1 MESVKTG
8 KTNKVGKNTE
18 MAHTKTNKETHFK
31 QVSAITNRIR
41 SIGGIFTKIAKKVR
55 ELVKK
60 HPKKSS
66 AALVVLT
73 PVACKRAKELDDKV
87 QDKSKQAEKENK
99 INWWKYSGLT
109 IATSLL
115 LAACSAGDIDKQ
127 IELEQEKQKT
137 EQEKKEA
144 ENARDRAN
152 KSEIELEQ
160 ERQKTNKSGIELA
173 NSQIKAEQERQKTE
187 QEKQKANKS
196 EIELEQQKQKTIN
209 TQRDLIKEQKDFIK
223 ETEQNCQ
230 EKHGQLFIK
239 RARIKTGITTGIAI
253 EIEAECKTPK
263 PTKTNQTPIQPKHL
277 PNSKHPHSQRGS
289 KAQELIA
296 YLLFEQKDFIIETEQ
311 KCQEKHNQF
320 FIKKAGIKGGAI
332 EVEAECKTPKPTKT
346 NQTPIQPKHLP
357 NSKQPHSQRGSKA
370 QELIAYLQKELESL
384 PYSQKAIAKQV
395 DFYKPSS
402 IAYLELDPRDFKV
415 TEEWQNENLKI
426 RSKAQ
431 AKMLEMRKPQANLS
445 PSQSF
450 LFVQRIFADINKEIE
465 AAANTEKK
473 AEKVGYG
480 YSKRV

>member
-18 MAHTKTNKETHFK
+18 TANTKANKETHFK
-31 QVSAITNRIR
+31 QVSVITNMIR
-41 SIGGIFTKIAKKVR
+41 SIGGFFTKIAKKVR

-60 HPKKSS
+60 HPKKSKVAS
-66 AALVVLT
+66 VVLT
-73 PVACKRAKELDDKV
+73 HVACKKAKELDDKV
-87 QDKSKQAEKENK
+87 QDKSKQAEKENQ

-115 LAACSAGDIDKQ
+115 LAACNAGDIDKQ
-127 IELEQEKQKT
+127 IELEQEKQKANKSGIELEQQRQKT
-137 EQEKKEA
+137 EQERQKT
-144 ENARDRAN
+144 N

-239 RARIKTGITTGIAI
+239 KARIKTGITTGIAI

-277 PNSKHPHSQRGS
+277 PNSK
-289 KAQELIA
+289 
-296 YLLFEQKDFIIETEQ
+296 
-311 KCQEKHNQF
+311 
-320 FIKKAGIKGGAI
+320 
-332 EVEAECKTPKPTKT
+332 
-346 NQTPIQPKHLP
+346 QPR
-357 NSKQPHSQRGSKA
+357 SQRGSKA

-402 IAYLELDPRDFKV
+402 IAYLELDPRDFNV
-415 TEEWQNENLKI
+415 TEEWQKENLKI

-431 AKMLEMRKPQANLS
+431 AKMLEMRSLKPDSQAHLS
-445 PSQSF
+445 TSQSL
-450 LFVQRIFADINKEIE
+450 LFVQKIFADINKEIKVV
-465 AAANTEKK
+465 ANTEKK
-473 AEKVGYG
+473 VEKAGYG
-480 YSKRV
+480 YSKRM

>member
-8 KTNKVGKNTE
+8 RTNKVGKNAET
-18 MAHTKTNKETHFK
+18 ANTKANKETHFK
-31 QVSAITNRIR
+31 QVSAIINTLK

-60 HPKKSS
+60 HPKKSN

-73 PVACKRAKELDDKV
+73 HAACKRAKELDDKV
-87 QDKSKQAEKENK
+87 QDKSKQAEKENQ

-115 LAACSAGDIDKQ
+115 LAACNVGDIDKQ
-127 IELEQEKQKT
+127 IELEQEKQKANKSGIELEQERQKT
-137 EQEKKEA
+137 EQEKQK
-144 ENARDRAN
+144 AN

-239 RARIKTGITTGIAI
+239 KTRIKTGITTGIAI

-263 PTKTNQTPIQPKHL
+263 PAKTNQTPIQPKH
-277 PNSKHPHSQRGS
+277 
-289 KAQELIA
+289 
-296 YLLFEQKDFIIETEQ
+296 F
-311 KCQEKHNQF
+311 
-320 FIKKAGIKGGAI
+320 
-332 EVEAECKTPKPTKT
+332 
-346 NQTPIQPKHLP
+346 P

-445 PSQSF
+445 TSQSL
-450 LFVQRIFADINKEIE
+450 LFVQKIFADVNKEIE
-465 AAANTEKK
+465 AVANTEKK

>member
-1 MESVKTG
+1 MKSVKTG
-8 KTNKVGKNTE
+8 RTNKVGKNAET
-18 MAHTKTNKETHFK
+18 ANTKANKETHFK
-31 QVSAITNRIR
+31 QVSVITNRIR
-41 SIGGIFTKIAKKVR
+41 SIGGFFTKIMKRVR

-60 HPKKSS
+60 HPKKSN

-73 PVACKRAKELDDKV
+73 HVACKKAKELDDKV
-87 QDKSKQAEKENK
+87 QDKSKQAEKENQ

-127 IELEQEKQKT
+127 IELEQEK
-137 EQEKKEA
+137 KEA

-152 KSEIELEQ
+152 KSGIELEQ

-187 QEKQKANKS
+187 QERQKTNKS
-196 EIELEQQKQKTIN
+196 GIELEQQRQKAEQEKQKTIN

-239 RARIKTGITTGIAI
+239 KTRIKTGITTGIAI
-253 EIEAECKTPK
+253 EI
-263 PTKTNQTPIQPKHL
+263 
-277 PNSKHPHSQRGS
+277 
-289 KAQELIA
+289 
-296 YLLFEQKDFIIETEQ
+296 
-311 KCQEKHNQF
+311 
-320 FIKKAGIKGGAI
+320 
-332 EVEAECKTPKPTKT
+332 EAECKTPKPTKT

-415 TEEWQNENLKI
+415 TKEWQNENLKI

-431 AKMLEMRKPQANLS
+431 AKMLEMRKTQANLS
-445 PSQSF
+445 PFQSF
-450 LFVQRIFADINKEIE
+450 SILQNIVADINKGIE
-465 AAANTEKK
+465 TAANTEKK
-473 AEKVGYG
+473 AEKAGYG
-480 YSKRV
+480 YSKRM

>member
-8 KTNKVGKNTE
+8 KTNKVGKNAET
-18 MAHTKTNKETHFK
+18 ANTKANKETHFK
-31 QVSAITNRIR
+31 QASAITNTLR
-41 SIGGIFTKIAKKVR
+41 SIGGFFTKIAKRVR

-60 HPKKSS
+60 HPKKSN

-73 PVACKRAKELDDKV
+73 HVACKKAKELDDKV
-87 QDKSKQAEKENK
+87 QDKSKQAEKENR

-109 IATSLL
+109 IAASLL
-115 LAACSAGDIDKQ
+115 LAACSVGDTDKQ
-127 IELEQEKQKT
+127 IELEQEKQKSNKSGIELEQERQKT
-137 EQEKKEA
+137 EQERQKT
-144 ENARDRAN
+144 N

-239 RARIKTGITTGIAI
+239 KARIKTGITTGIAI

-277 PNSKHPHSQRGS
+277 PNSK
-289 KAQELIA
+289 
-296 YLLFEQKDFIIETEQ
+296 
-311 KCQEKHNQF
+311 
-320 FIKKAGIKGGAI
+320 
-332 EVEAECKTPKPTKT
+332 
-346 NQTPIQPKHLP
+346 QPR
-357 NSKQPHSQRGSKA
+357 SQRGSKA

-402 IAYLELDPRDFKV
+402 IAYLELDPRDFNA
-415 TEEWQNENLKI
+415 TEEWQKENLKI

-431 AKMLEMRKPQANLS
+431 AKMLEMRSLKPDSQAHLS
-445 PSQSF
+445 TSQSL
-450 LFVQRIFADINKEIE
+450 LFVQKIFADVSKEIE

-473 AEKVGYG
+473 VEKAGYG
-480 YSKRV
+480 YSKRM

>member
-8 KTNKVGKNTE
+8 KTNKVGKNAET
-18 MAHTKTNKETHFK
+18 ADTKANKETHFK
-31 QVSAITNRIR
+31 QASAITNTLR

-55 ELVKK
+55 EFVKK
-60 HPKKSS
+60 HPEKSS

-73 PVACKRAKELDDKV
+73 HAACKRAKELDDKV
-87 QDKSKQAEKENK
+87 QDKSKQAEKENQ

-115 LAACSAGDIDKQ
+115 LAACNAGDIDKQ
-127 IELEQEKQKT
+127 IELEQEKQEANKSGIELEQERQKT
-137 EQEKKEA
+137 EQERQKT
-144 ENARDRAN
+144 N

-239 RARIKTGITTGIAI
+239 KARIKTGITTGIAI

-263 PTKTNQTPIQPKHL
+263 PAKTNQTPIQPKHL
-277 PNSKHPHSQRGS
+277 P
-289 KAQELIA
+289 
-296 YLLFEQKDFIIETEQ
+296 D
-311 KCQEKHNQF
+311 
-320 FIKKAGIKGGAI
+320 
-332 EVEAECKTPKPTKT
+332 
-346 NQTPIQPKHLP
+346 
-357 NSKQPHSQRGSKA
+357 SKQPRSQRGSKA

-402 IAYLELDPRDFKV
+402 IAYLELDPRDFNA
-415 TEEWQNENLKI
+415 TEEWQKENLKI

-431 AKMLEMRKPQANLS
+431 AKMLEMRNPQAHLS
-445 PSQSF
+445 ASQSL
-450 LFVQRIFADINKEIE
+450 LFVQKIFADINKEIKIV
-465 AAANTEKK
+465 ANTEKK
-473 AEKVGYG
+473 AEKAGYG

>member
-1 MESVKTG
+1 MKSVKTG
-8 KTNKVGKNTE
+8 KTNKVGKNAET
-18 MAHTKTNKETHFK
+18 ANTKANKETHFK
-31 QVSAITNRIR
+31 QASVITNIIR
-41 SIGGIFTKIAKKVR
+41 SIGGFFTKIMKRVR

-60 HPKKSS
+60 HPKKSK
-66 AALVVLT
+66 AASVVLT
-73 PVACKRAKELDDKV
+73 HVACKKAKELDDKV
-87 QDKSKQAEKENK
+87 QDKSKQAEKENQ

-127 IELEQEKQKT
+127 IELEQEKKEANKSGIELEQERQKT
-137 EQEKKEA
+137 EQERQKT
-144 ENARDRAN
+144 N

-277 PNSKHPHSQRGS
+277 PNSK
-289 KAQELIA
+289 
-296 YLLFEQKDFIIETEQ
+296 
-311 KCQEKHNQF
+311 
-320 FIKKAGIKGGAI
+320 
-332 EVEAECKTPKPTKT
+332 
-346 NQTPIQPKHLP
+346 QPR
-357 NSKQPHSQRGSKA
+357 SQRGSKA

-402 IAYLELDPRDFKV
+402 IAYLELDPRDFNA
-415 TEEWQNENLKI
+415 TEEWQKENLKI

-431 AKMLEMRKPQANLS
+431 AKMLEMRHLKTDPQAHLS
-445 PSQSF
+445 TSQSL
-450 LFVQRIFADINKEIE
+450 LFVQKIFADVNKEIKVV
-465 AAANTEKK
+465 ANTEKK
-473 AEKVGYG
+473 VEKAGYG
-480 YSKRV
+480 YSKRM

>member
-18 MAHTKTNKETHFK
+18 TADTKANKEAHFK
-31 QVSAITNRIR
+31 QASAITNTIR
-41 SIGGIFTKIAKKVR
+41 SIGGFFTKIAKRVR
-55 ELVKK
+55 GLVKK
-60 HPKKSS
+60 HPKKSR

-73 PVACKRAKELDDKV
+73 HVACKKAKELDDKV
-87 QDKSKQAEKENK
+87 QDKSKQAEKENQ

-109 IATSLL
+109 IAASLL
-115 LAACSAGDIDKQ
+115 LAACSTGDIDKQ
-127 IELEQEKQKT
+127 IELEQEQQKT
-137 EQEKKEA
+137 EQEQQKTEQERQK
-144 ENARDRAN
+144 AN
-152 KSEIELEQ
+152 KSGIELEQEQQKTEQERQKANKSGIELEQ
-160 ERQKTNKSGIELA
+160 ERQKTEQERQKT
-173 NSQIKAEQERQKTE
+173 EQERQKTE

-239 RARIKTGITTGIAI
+239 KARIKTGITTGIAI

-277 PNSKHPHSQRGS
+277 PNSK
-289 KAQELIA
+289 
-296 YLLFEQKDFIIETEQ
+296 
-311 KCQEKHNQF
+311 
-320 FIKKAGIKGGAI
+320 
-332 EVEAECKTPKPTKT
+332 
-346 NQTPIQPKHLP
+346 QPR
-357 NSKQPHSQRGSKA
+357 SQRGSKA

-402 IAYLELDPRDFKV
+402 IAYLELDPRDFNV
-415 TEEWQNENLKI
+415 TEEWQKENLKI

-431 AKMLEMRKPQANLS
+431 AKMLEMRSLKPDPQAHLS
-445 PSQSF
+445 TSQSL
-450 LFVQRIFADINKEIE
+450 LFVQKIFADVSKEIKVV
-465 AAANTEKK
+465 ANTEKK
-473 AEKVGYG
+473 VEKAGYG
-480 YSKRV
+480 YSKRM

>member
-18 MAHTKTNKETHFK
+18 TADTKANKETHFK
-31 QVSAITNRIR
+31 QVSAITNMIR
-41 SIGGIFTKIAKKVR
+41 SIGGFFTKIVKKVR

-60 HPKKSS
+60 HPKKSK
-66 AALVVLT
+66 AELVVLT
-73 PVACKRAKELDDKV
+73 HVACKKAKELDDKV
-87 QDKSKQAEKENK
+87 QDKSKQAEKENQ

-115 LAACSAGDIDKQ
+115 LAACSVGDTDKQ
-127 IELEQEKQKT
+127 IELEQEKQEANKSGIELEQERQKT
-137 EQEKKEA
+137 EQERQKT
-144 ENARDRAN
+144 N

-239 RARIKTGITTGIAI
+239 KARIKTGITTGIAI

-263 PTKTNQTPIQPKHL
+263 P
-277 PNSKHPHSQRGS
+277 
-289 KAQELIA
+289 A
-296 YLLFEQKDFIIETEQ
+296 
-311 KCQEKHNQF
+311 
-320 FIKKAGIKGGAI
+320 
-332 EVEAECKTPKPTKT
+332 KT

-395 DFYKPSS
+395 DFYRPSS
-402 IAYLELDPRDFKV
+402 IAYLELDPRDFNV
-415 TEEWQNENLKI
+415 TEEWRKENLKI

-431 AKMLEMRKPQANLS
+431 AKMLEMRHLKPDPQAHL
-445 PSQSF
+445 PTSQSL
-450 LFVQRIFADINKEIE
+450 LFVQKIFADINKEIK
-465 AAANTEKK
+465 AVANTEKK
-473 AEKVGYG
+473 AEKAGYG

>member
-1 MESVKTG
+1 MKSVKTG

-18 MAHTKTNKETHFK
+18 MANTKTNKGTHFK
-31 QVSAITNRIR
+31 QVSAITNTLK
-41 SIGGIFTKIAKKVR
+41 SIGGIFTKIVKKVR
-55 ELVKK
+55 ELFKK
-60 HPKKSS
+60 HPKKSKV
-66 AALVVLT
+66 ALVVLT
-73 PVACKRAKELDDKV
+73 HAACKRAKELDDKV
-87 QDKSKQAEKENK
+87 QDKSKQAEKENQ

-115 LAACSAGDIDKQ
+115 LAACNAGDIDKQ
-127 IELEQEKQKT
+127 IELEQEKQKANKSGIELEQERQKT
-137 EQEKKEA
+137 EQEKQK
-144 ENARDRAN
+144 AN

-239 RARIKTGITTGIAI
+239 KARIKTGITTGIAI

-263 PTKTNQTPIQPKHL
+263 P
-277 PNSKHPHSQRGS
+277 
-289 KAQELIA
+289 A
-296 YLLFEQKDFIIETEQ
+296 
-311 KCQEKHNQF
+311 
-320 FIKKAGIKGGAI
+320 
-332 EVEAECKTPKPTKT
+332 KT

-395 DFYKPSS
+395 NFYKPSS

-431 AKMLEMRKPQANLS
+431 AKMLEMRNPQANLS
-445 PSQSF
+445 TSQSL
-450 LFVQRIFADINKEIE
+450 LFVQKIFADINKEIKVV
-465 AAANTEKK
+465 ANTEKK
-473 AEKVGYG
+473 AEKAGYG
-480 YSKRV
+480 YSKRM

>member
-18 MAHTKTNKETHFK
+18 MANAKTNKETHFK
-31 QVSAITNRIR
+31 QANAITNTLR

-60 HPKKSS
+60 HPKKSKV
-66 AALVVLT
+66 ALVVLT
-73 PVACKRAKELDDKV
+73 HAACKKAKELDDKV
-87 QDKSKQAEKENK
+87 QDKSKQAEKENQ

-115 LAACSAGDIDKQ
+115 LAACSTGDIDKQ
-127 IELEQEKQKT
+127 IELEQEKQKANKSGIELEQERQKT
-137 EQEKKEA
+137 EQEKQK
-144 ENARDRAN
+144 AN

-239 RARIKTGITTGIAI
+239 KTRIKTGITTGIAI

-263 PTKTNQTPIQPKHL
+263 PTKTNQTPK
-277 PNSKHPHSQRGS
+277 
-289 KAQELIA
+289 E
-296 YLLFEQKDFIIETEQ
+296 
-311 KCQEKHNQF
+311 
-320 FIKKAGIKGGAI
+320 
-332 EVEAECKTPKPTKT
+332 
-346 NQTPIQPKHLP
+346 PKHLP

-370 QELIAYLQKELESL
+370 QEFIAYLQKELESL

-402 IAYLELDPRDFKV
+402 IAYLELDPRDFNV

-445 PSQSF
+445 PFQSF
-450 LFVQRIFADINKEIE
+450 SIL
-465 AAANTEKK
+465 
-473 AEKVGYG
+473 
-480 YSKRV
+480 

>member
-18 MAHTKTNKETHFK
+18 TADTKANKEAHFK
-31 QVSAITNRIR
+31 QASAITNIIR
-41 SIGGIFTKIAKKVR
+41 SIGGFFTKIMKKVR

-60 HPKKSS
+60 HPKKSN

-73 PVACKRAKELDDKV
+73 HVACRKAKELDDKV
-87 QDKSKQAEKENK
+87 QDKSKQAEKENR

-109 IATSLL
+109 IAASLL
-115 LAACSAGDIDKQ
+115 LAACSVGDTDKQ
-127 IELEQEKQKT
+127 IELEQEQQKSNKSGIELEQERQKT
-137 EQEKKEA
+137 EQERQKT
-144 ENARDRAN
+144 N

-239 RARIKTGITTGIAI
+239 KARIKTGITTGI
-253 EIEAECKTPK
+253 
-263 PTKTNQTPIQPKHL
+263 
-277 PNSKHPHSQRGS
+277 
-289 KAQELIA
+289 
-296 YLLFEQKDFIIETEQ
+296 
-311 KCQEKHNQF
+311 
-320 FIKKAGIKGGAI
+320 AI

-357 NSKQPHSQRGSKA
+357 NSKQPRSQRGSKA

-402 IAYLELDPRDFKV
+402 IAYLELDPRDFKA
-415 TEEWQNENLKI
+415 TEEWQKENLKI

-431 AKMLEMRKPQANLS
+431 AKMLEMRSLKPDSQAHLS
-445 PSQSF
+445 TSQS
-450 LFVQRIFADINKEIE
+450 LLLVQKIFADVSKEIKVV
-465 AAANTEKK
+465 ANTEKK
-473 AEKVGYG
+473 VEKAGYG
-480 YSKRV
+480 YSKRM

>member
-8 KTNKVGKNTE
+8 KTNKVGKNVET
-18 MAHTKTNKETHFK
+18 ANTKANKETHFK
-31 QVSAITNRIR
+31 QVSAITNTLR
-41 SIGGIFTKIAKKVR
+41 SIGGFFTKIMKRVR

-60 HPKKSS
+60 HPKKSN

-73 PVACKRAKELDDKV
+73 HIACKKAKELDDKV
-87 QDKSKQAEKENK
+87 QDKSKQAEKENQ

-115 LAACSAGDIDKQ
+115 LAACSVGDVSEQ

-137 EQEKKEA
+137 NKSGIELEQERQKT
-144 ENARDRAN
+144 N
-152 KSEIELEQ
+152 KSGIELEQQRQKTEQ

-239 RARIKTGITTGIAI
+239 KTRIKTGITTGIAI

-263 PTKTNQTPIQPKHL
+263 P
-277 PNSKHPHSQRGS
+277 
-289 KAQELIA
+289 A
-296 YLLFEQKDFIIETEQ
+296 
-311 KCQEKHNQF
+311 
-320 FIKKAGIKGGAI
+320 
-332 EVEAECKTPKPTKT
+332 KT

-395 DFYKPSS
+395 DFYRPSS
-402 IAYLELDPRDFKV
+402 IAYLELDPRDFNI

-431 AKMLEMRKPQANLS
+431 AKMLEMRNVKPYPQAHLS
-445 PSQSF
+445 TSQSL
-450 LFVQRIFADINKEIE
+450 LFVQKIFADINKEIE

-473 AEKVGYG
+473 AEKAGYG
-480 YSKRV
+480 YSKRM

>member
-8 KTNKVGKNTE
+8 KTNKVGKNAET
-18 MAHTKTNKETHFK
+18 ADTKANKETHFK
-31 QVSAITNRIR
+31 QANAITNIIR
-41 SIGGIFTKIAKKVR
+41 SIGGFFTKIAKKVR

-60 HPKKSS
+60 HPKKSR

-73 PVACKRAKELDDKV
+73 HVACRKAKELDDKV
-87 QDKSKQAEKENK
+87 QDKSKQAEKENQ

-109 IATSLL
+109 IAASLL
-115 LAACSAGDIDKQ
+115 LAACSVGDTDKQ

-137 EQEKKEA
+137 SNIETDNQIKVEQEKQK
-144 ENARDRAN
+144 AN
-152 KSEIELEQ
+152 KSGIELEQERQKTEQ

-173 NSQIKAEQERQKTE
+173 NSQIKVEQEKQKTE

-196 EIELEQQKQKTIN
+196 AIELEQQKQKTIN

-239 RARIKTGITTGIAI
+239 KTRIKTGI
-253 EIEAECKTPK
+253 
-263 PTKTNQTPIQPKHL
+263 
-277 PNSKHPHSQRGS
+277 
-289 KAQELIA
+289 
-296 YLLFEQKDFIIETEQ
+296 
-311 KCQEKHNQF
+311 
-320 FIKKAGIKGGAI
+320 AGIAI

-357 NSKQPHSQRGSKA
+357 NSKQPRSQRGSKA

-402 IAYLELDPRDFKV
+402 IAYLELDPRDFNV

-431 AKMLEMRKPQANLS
+431 AKMLEMRNLKPDPQAHLS
-445 PSQSF
+445 TSQSL
-450 LFVQRIFADINKEIE
+450 LFVQKIFADINKEVK
-465 AAANTEKK
+465 ATANTEKK
-473 AEKVGYG
+473 AEKAGYG
-480 YSKRV
+480 YSKRM

>member
-1 MESVKTG
+1 MKSVKTG

-18 MAHTKTNKETHFK
+18 IANTKTNKETHFK
-31 QVSAITNRIR
+31 QVSAITNTLR
-41 SIGGIFTKIAKKVR
+41 SIGGIFTKIVKKVR
-55 ELVKK
+55 ELFKK
-60 HPKKSS
+60 HPKKSKV
-66 AALVVLT
+66 ALVILT
-73 PVACKRAKELDDKV
+73 HVACKRAKELDDKV
-87 QDKSKQAEKENK
+87 QDKSKQAEKENQ

-115 LAACSAGDIDKQ
+115 LAACNAGDIDKQ
-127 IELEQEKQKT
+127 IELEQEKQKANKSGIELEQERQKT
-137 EQEKKEA
+137 EQEKQK
-144 ENARDRAN
+144 AN
-152 KSEIELEQ
+152 KSGIELEQ

-196 EIELEQQKQKTIN
+196 EIELEQQRQKTEQEKQKTIN

-239 RARIKTGITTGIAI
+239 KARIKTGITTGIAI

-263 PTKTNQTPIQPKHL
+263 P
-277 PNSKHPHSQRGS
+277 
-289 KAQELIA
+289 A
-296 YLLFEQKDFIIETEQ
+296 
-311 KCQEKHNQF
+311 
-320 FIKKAGIKGGAI
+320 
-332 EVEAECKTPKPTKT
+332 KT

-431 AKMLEMRKPQANLS
+431 AKMLEMRNVKPDPQAHLS
-445 PSQSF
+445 TSQSL
-450 LFVQRIFADINKEIE
+450 LFVQKIFADINKEIKV
-465 AAANTEKK
+465 AANTEKK
-473 AEKVGYG
+473 AEKAGHG

>member
-1 MESVKTG
+1 MESVKTE
-8 KTNKVGKNTE
+8 KTNKVGKNAE
-18 MAHTKTNKETHFK
+18 IANTKANKETHFK
-31 QVSAITNRIR
+31 QASAITNTLR

-60 HPKKSS
+60 HPKKSR

-73 PVACKRAKELDDKV
+73 HVACKKAKELDDKV
-87 QDKSKQAEKENK
+87 QDKSKQAEKENQ

-137 EQEKKEA
+137 EQEQQKTEQERQK
-144 ENARDRAN
+144 AN
-152 KSEIELEQ
+152 RSGIELEQ
-160 ERQKTNKSGIELA
+160 ERQKTEQERQKTNKSEIELA
-173 NSQIKAEQERQKTE
+173 NSQIKVE

-239 RARIKTGITTGIAI
+239 KARIKTGITTGIAI

-263 PTKTNQTPIQPKHL
+263 P
-277 PNSKHPHSQRGS
+277 
-289 KAQELIA
+289 A
-296 YLLFEQKDFIIETEQ
+296 
-311 KCQEKHNQF
+311 
-320 FIKKAGIKGGAI
+320 
-332 EVEAECKTPKPTKT
+332 KT

-357 NSKQPHSQRGSKA
+357 NSKQPRSQRGSKA

-395 DFYKPSS
+395 NFYKPSS

-415 TEEWQNENLKI
+415 TEEWQKENLKI

-431 AKMLEMRKPQANLS
+431 AKMLEMRHLKPDPQAHLS
-445 PSQSF
+445 ASQSL
-450 LFVQRIFADINKEIE
+450 LFVQKIFADINKEIKVV
-465 AAANTEKK
+465 ANTEKK
-473 AEKVGYG
+473 VEKADG
-480 YSKRV
+480 YSKRM

>member
-1 MESVKTG
+1 MKSVKTG

-18 MAHTKTNKETHFK
+18 MANTKTNKETHFK
-31 QVSAITNRIR
+31 QVSAITNRLK

-60 HPKKSS
+60 HPKKSNV
-66 AALVVLT
+66 ALVVLT
-73 PVACKRAKELDDKV
+73 HVACKKAKELDDKV
-87 QDKSKQAEKENK
+87 QDKSKQAEKENQ

-115 LAACSAGDIDKQ
+115 LAACNAGDIDKQ
-127 IELEQEKQKT
+127 IELEQEKQK
-137 EQEKKEA
+137 
-144 ENARDRAN
+144 AN
-152 KSEIELEQ
+152 KSGIELEQ
-160 ERQKTNKSGIELA
+160 EKQKTNKSGIELEQQRQKTEQEKQKTNKSGIELEQQRQKTEQEKQKTNKSEIELA
-173 NSQIKAEQERQKTE
+173 NSQIKAEQE
-187 QEKQKANKS
+187 
-196 EIELEQQKQKTIN
+196 KQKTIN

-239 RARIKTGITTGIAI
+239 KTRIKTGITTGIAI

-263 PTKTNQTPIQPKHL
+263 P
-277 PNSKHPHSQRGS
+277 
-289 KAQELIA
+289 A
-296 YLLFEQKDFIIETEQ
+296 
-311 KCQEKHNQF
+311 
-320 FIKKAGIKGGAI
+320 
-332 EVEAECKTPKPTKT
+332 KT

-395 DFYKPSS
+395 NFYKPSS

-431 AKMLEMRKPQANLS
+431 AKMLEMRNPQANLS
-445 PSQSF
+445 TSQSL
-450 LFVQRIFADINKEIE
+450 LFVQKIFADINKEIE
-465 AAANTEKK
+465 ATANTEKK
-473 AEKVGYG
+473 AEKADYG

>member
-1 MESVKTG
+1 MESVKTA
-8 KTNKVGKNTE
+8 KTNKVGKNAET
-18 MAHTKTNKETHFK
+18 ANAKANKKTHFK
-31 QVSAITNRIR
+31 QVSAITNTLR
-41 SIGGIFTKIAKKVR
+41 SIGGIFTKIMKRVR

-60 HPKKSS
+60 HPEKSS

-73 PVACKRAKELDDKV
+73 HAACKKAKELDDKV
-87 QDKSKQAEKENK
+87 QDKSKQAEKENQ

-109 IATSLL
+109 IAASLL
-115 LAACSAGDIDKQ
+115 LAACSAGDTDKQ
-127 IELEQEKQKT
+127 IELEQEKKEANKSGIELEQERQKT
-137 EQEKKEA
+137 EQERQKT
-144 ENARDRAN
+144 N

-196 EIELEQQKQKTIN
+196 AIELEQQKQKTIN

-239 RARIKTGITTGIAI
+239 KARIKTGITTGI
-253 EIEAECKTPK
+253 
-263 PTKTNQTPIQPKHL
+263 
-277 PNSKHPHSQRGS
+277 G
-289 KAQELIA
+289 
-296 YLLFEQKDFIIETEQ
+296 
-311 KCQEKHNQF
+311 
-320 FIKKAGIKGGAI
+320 I

-415 TEEWQNENLKI
+415 TEEWQKENLKI

-431 AKMLEMRKPQANLS
+431 AKMLEMRNPQAHL
-445 PSQSF
+445 PTSQS
-450 LFVQRIFADINKEIE
+450 LLLVQKIFADINKEIKIV
-465 AAANTEKK
+465 ANTEKK
-473 AEKVGYG
+473 AEKASYG
-480 YSKRV
+480 YSKRM

>member
-31 QVSAITNRIR
+31 QVGAITNILR
-41 SIGGIFTKIAKKVR
+41 SIGGIFTKIVSKVR
-55 ELVKK
+55 GLVKK
-60 HPKKSS
+60 HPKKSNV
-66 AALVVLT
+66 ALVVLT
-73 PVACKRAKELDDKV
+73 HVACKKAKELDDKV

-115 LAACSAGDIDKQ
+115 LAACSVGDIDKQ

-152 KSEIELEQ
+152 KSGIELEQ

-187 QEKQKANKS
+187 QEKQKTNKS
-196 EIELEQQKQKTIN
+196 GIELEQQKQKTIN

-263 PTKTNQTPIQPKHL
+263 PAKTNQTPK
-277 PNSKHPHSQRGS
+277 
-289 KAQELIA
+289 E
-296 YLLFEQKDFIIETEQ
+296 
-311 KCQEKHNQF
+311 
-320 FIKKAGIKGGAI
+320 
-332 EVEAECKTPKPTKT
+332 
-346 NQTPIQPKHLP
+346 PKHLP
-357 NSKQPHSQRGSKA
+357 NSKQPRSQRGSKA

-402 IAYLELDPRDFKV
+402 IAYLELDPRDFKA
-415 TEEWQNENLKI
+415 TEEWRNENLKI

-431 AKMLEMRKPQANLS
+431 AKMLEMRNPQANLS
-445 PSQSF
+445 TSQSL
-450 LFVQRIFADINKEIE
+450 LFVQKIFSDINKEIKVV
-465 AAANTEKK
+465 ANTEKK
-473 AEKVGYG
+473 AEKAGYG

>member
-18 MAHTKTNKETHFK
+18 TANTKTNKETHFK
-31 QVSAITNRIR
+31 QVRTIANTIR
-41 SIGGIFTKIAKKVR
+41 SIGGIFTKIVKRVR

-60 HPKKSS
+60 HPKKSNV
-66 AALVVLT
+66 ALVVLT
-73 PVACKRAKELDDKV
+73 HAACKRAKELDDKV
-87 QDKSKQAEKENK
+87 QDKSKQAEKENQ

-115 LAACSAGDIDKQ
+115 LAACSVGDIDKQ
-127 IELEQEKQKT
+127 IEL

-152 KSEIELEQ
+152 KSGIELEQ
-160 ERQKTNKSGIELA
+160 E
-173 NSQIKAEQERQKTE
+173 
-187 QEKQKANKS
+187 
-196 EIELEQQKQKTIN
+196 KQKT
-209 TQRDLIKEQKDFIK
+209 IKEQKDLVK
-223 ETEQNCQ
+223 KAEQNCQ
-230 EKHGQLFIK
+230 ENHG
-239 RARIKTGITTGIAI
+239 
-253 EIEAECKTPK
+253 
-263 PTKTNQTPIQPKHL
+263 
-277 PNSKHPHSQRGS
+277 
-289 KAQELIA
+289 
-296 YLLFEQKDFIIETEQ
+296 
-311 KCQEKHNQF
+311 QF
-320 FIKKAGIKGGAI
+320 FIKKGGIKGGAI

-357 NSKQPHSQRGSKA
+357 NSKQPRSQRGSKA

-415 TEEWQNENLKI
+415 TEEWQKENLKI

-431 AKMLEMRKPQANLS
+431 AKMLEMRNPQAHLS
-445 PSQSF
+445 TSQS
-450 LFVQRIFADINKEIE
+450 LLLIQKIFADVSKEIE

-473 AEKVGYG
+473 VEKVSYG
-480 YSKRV
+480 YSKRM